1 MNPRIAPAAAPFSA
15 VIEGWLE
22 KTMPPGM
29 APLSLFTT
37 LARDERLL
45 VDACWGA
52 EDQVL
57 IRLCD
62 SLHGEASVGDEL
74 WESLRSYFGEQ
85 ALLEL
90 LLLAGYYRAV
100 SYLTSALRLTPEP
113 KSASFPIR
121 KGLR

>member
-45 VDACWGA
+45 EDACWGA

-90 LLLAGYYRAV
+90 LQIGRASCRERV
-100 SYLTSALRLTPEP
+100 
-113 KSASFPIR
+113 
-121 KGLR
+121 